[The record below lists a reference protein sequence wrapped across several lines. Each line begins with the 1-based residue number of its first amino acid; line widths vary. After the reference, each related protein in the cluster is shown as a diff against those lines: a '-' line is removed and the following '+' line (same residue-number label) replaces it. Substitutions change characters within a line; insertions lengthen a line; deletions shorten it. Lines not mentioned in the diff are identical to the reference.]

1 MASADLDGAED
12 VSADNPYIR
21 DPDTDFPP
29 IEALS
34 EDEATR
40 EVQYLRE
47 AIRFHDYRY
56 YVRND
61 PVIGDRTYDA
71 LFDRLQSL
79 EDAFD
84 LQTETSPTQR
94 VGGEPLEE
102 LGTVEHPVPL
112 LSLDSS
118 NEEADVRAFDR
129 RVRDGVDGEV
139 AYVCEPKFDGLS
151 IAITYEDGIYQQAAT
166 RGDGDTGE
174 DVTQNVRT
182 IRSVPTELR
191 GDHPGFLVVRGEVY
205 MPKDAFQAYNKQRI
219 QDGEDPF
226 ANPRNAAAGTVRQLD
241 PAVTADRPL
250 DCFFYDVL
258 VAGESSDATAD
269 ADASRGAIAYDGL
282 DSHWAEHETLPD
294 WGFKVSDRAERLED
308 IDAVID
314 YRNDLQA
321 ERDSLNY
328 DIDGVVCK
336 VDDRAQCGALGTTT
350 RHYRWAYGYKF
361 PARSETTEIQDI
373 VVQVGRTGRLTP
385 VALLTPV
392 DVSGVTVSRAS
403 LHNQAEIDDMGVN
416 VGDEVTI
423 QRAGDVIPYV
433 ADVVESHS
441 DDTFRLPE
449 TCPVC
454 DSPVER
460 RGPLHFCTGGLSCP
474 AQLKRSVEHFASDD
488 GLDIEGIGEKAADQ
502 LVDAGL
508 IEDGIADLY
517 TITRTDLLALEGWGE
532 TSADNLLAEIEAS
545 KDPSLSAFLSAI
557 GIPEVGPAVAR
568 DLATHFESLDAILAA
583 SEDDL
588 AAVEGVGPT
597 MAAQIHSFFANDR
610 NREAIA
616 RLREYGVTPE
626 AAAMAGGDELA
637 GLTIVFTGAVEDWTR
652 DELEALVERH
662 GGDATGSVSGNT
674 DYLVVGADPGTTK
687 REDAAA
693 NDVDELSPEAFFDL
707 LADRGVDV
715 DA

>member
-1 MASADLDGAED
+1 MASADLEGADD
-12 VSADNPYIR
+12 VSEDNPYIR
-21 DPDTDFPP
+21 DPDTDFTPVD
-29 IEALS
+29 ELS
-34 EDEATR
+34 EADATE

-56 YVRND
+56 YVLND
-61 PVIGDRTYDA
+61 PVIGDRTYDT
-71 LFDRLQSL
+71 LFDRLQTL

-84 LQTETSPTQR
+84 LEDDRSPTQR
-94 VGGEPLEE
+94 VGGEPVEE
-102 LGTVEHPVPL
+102 LGTVDHPVPL

-129 RVRDGVDGEV
+129 RIRDTVGDDV

-151 IAITYEDGIYQQAAT
+151 IAITYEDGVYQQAAT
-166 RGDGDTGE
+166 RGDGETGE
-174 DVTQNVRT
+174 DVTRNVRT

-191 GDHPGFLVVRGEVY
+191 GDPPGYLVVRGEVY
-205 MPKDAFQAYNKQRI
+205 MPKDAFQAYNKERI
-219 QDGEDPF
+219 QNGEDPF

-241 PAVTADRPL
+241 PSVTADRPL

-258 VAGESSDATAD
+258 VAGETSDAIAV
-269 ADASRGAIAYDGL
+269 ADASSGGRDYDGL

-294 WGFKVSDRAERLED
+294 WGFKVSDRAERVQN
-308 IDAVID
+308 IDAVIE

-321 ERDSLNY
+321 DRESLNY
-328 DIDGVVCK
+328 DIDGIVCK
-336 VDDRAQCGALGTTT
+336 VDDRGHCTTLGTTT

-392 DVSGVTVSRAS
+392 EVSGVTVSRAS

-441 DDTFRLPE
+441 DDAFELPE

-454 DSPVER
+454 GSEVER

-474 AQLKRSVEHFASDD
+474 AQLKRSIEHFASDD
-488 GLDIEGIGEKAADQ
+488 GLDIEGIGEETADQ
-502 LVDAGL
+502 LVEAGL
-508 IEDGIADLY
+508 IEDGVADLY
-517 TITRTDLLALEGWGE
+517 TLTKDDLLALEGWGE
-532 TSADNLLAEIEAS
+532 TSADNLLAELEAS
-545 KDPSLSAFLSAI
+545 KDPSLASFLSAI

-568 DLATHFESLDAILAA
+568 DLATHFGTLDAILEADEAA
-583 SEDDL
+583 FV
-588 AAVEGVGPT
+588 AVDGVGET
-597 MAAQIHSFFANDR
+597 MAEQIHAFLQNDR
-610 NREAIA
+610 NREAID
-616 RLREYGVTPE
+616 RLRDHGVTPE
-626 AAAMAGGDELA
+626 PAADTGGDELA
-637 GLTIVFTGAVEDWTR
+637 GLTIVFTGRVEDWTR
-652 DELEALVERH
+652 DDLEALVERH
-662 GGDATGSVSGNT
+662 GGDATSSVTGNT
-674 DYLVVGADPGTTK
+674 DYLVVGDDPGTTK
-687 REDAAA
+687 REAADA
-693 NDVDELSPEAFFDL
+693 NDVEELSPADFFDL
-707 LADRGVDV
+707 VADHGVDV